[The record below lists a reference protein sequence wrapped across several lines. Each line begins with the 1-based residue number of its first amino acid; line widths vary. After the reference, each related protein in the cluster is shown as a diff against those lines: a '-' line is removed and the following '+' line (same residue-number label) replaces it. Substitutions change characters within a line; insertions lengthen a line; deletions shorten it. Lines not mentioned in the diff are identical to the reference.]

1 MSIKVLLADDSD
13 VVRRAIA
20 RLLEEDPE
28 IELVG
33 EAGDFAQTIQMTN
46 DLKPEVVVMDLHM
59 KDEGRIS
66 PVDVRSRLD
75 PSASRIL
82 AISIWNDAESRALA
96 ESVGATTLLDKMDL
110 VNELIPTIKQFLPPT
125 LNSKSD

>member
-1 MSIKVLLADDSD
+1 MSIKVLLAEDND

-20 RLLEEDPE
+20 RLLGQDPE

-59 KDEGRIS
+59 KDEVS
-66 PVDVRSRLD
+66 PVEVKSGLD
-75 PSASRIL
+75 RSASRIL
-82 AISIWNDAESRALA
+82 AISIWDDAESRALA
-96 ESVGATTLLDKMDL
+96 ESVGAITLLDKMDL
-110 VNELIPTIKQFLPPT
+110 VNELIPTIKQLLPRT
-125 LNSKSD
+125 LSSESD